1 MCQPSFQKDRL
12 CLVHVSITL
21 EGRFFEKNF
30 SVPYGDFIWC
40 TPHIKLDAHETA
52 LKDRGNGRTT
62 GRVVPVAA
70 VFTFREHSGEHG
82 MIHDADF
89 QRVLQAFGLLW
100 HGYRK
105 VRKGAKRRLCAL
117 MQARGVASVSDL
129 LERCLWDGALS
140 EDVRRALAVSISRFF
155 RDQKLWYVL
164 ETHVLPGILSWSG
177 NTVRI
182 WSAGCARGEEVY
194 SLKMLWHERAALGV
208 AKLELWATDFHC
220 GFLEA
225 AQRGVYQRSSL
236 KEVSAECQ
244 AAWFHERGADRVAVC
259 DGLKEGIL
267 WRCHDV
273 SVDAPPARGFHLL
286 FLRNNLLTYY
296 APPVQAESFCRRGGF
311 PGRRWFFGS
320 GPS

>member
-1 MCQPSFQKDRL
+1 
-12 CLVHVSITL
+12 
-21 EGRFFEKNF
+21 
-30 SVPYGDFIWC
+30 
-40 TPHIKLDAHETA
+40 
-52 LKDRGNGRTT
+52 
-62 GRVVPVAA
+62 
-70 VFTFREHSGEHG
+70 

-100 HGYRK
+100 RGYRK
-105 VRKGAKRRLCAL
+105 VRKGAKRRLYAL

-155 RDQKLWYVL
+155 RDQELWHVL
-164 ETHVLPGILSWSG
+164 ETHVLPGIVGWSG
-177 NTVRI
+177 NTVRV

-194 SLKMLWHERAALGV
+194 SLKMLWHEQAALGV
-208 AKLELWATDFHC
+208 VRAKLELRATDFHC
-220 GFLEA
+220 RFLEA

-236 KEVSAECQ
+236 KEVSAERQ
-244 AAWFHERGADRVAVC
+244 AAWFHERGVDCVAVC

-273 SVDAPPARGFHLL
+273 SVDAPPARGFHLV

-296 APPVQAESFCRRGGF
+296 APAVQQKAFAAVVDSLEEGGF
-311 PGRRWFFGS
+311 LVLGRREKPPMGLWPLISCAADSHLFRKVPFLS
-320 GPS
+320 DFS